1 MLGNSLIGDNQIG
14 QSEIGSL
21 APLYFTAT
29 DTVTKSDTNFS
40 IALTVATFIEHI
52 TKHET
57 KSATVTAIASDTI
70 TKHDRQSAL
79 VNGSPVSL
87 LWTHV
92 AKVITT
98 LWTKIRKP

>member
-1 MLGNSLIGDNQIG
+1 MLGNSLLGNRQLGD
-14 QSEIGSL
+14 SEIGTR
-21 APLYFTAT
+21 APLYFTAV
-29 DTVTKSDTNFS
+29 DTCTKNDSFSITVSALQLDTITKSESFS
-40 IALTVATFIEHI
+40 ILT
-52 TKHET
+52 ET
-57 KSATVTAIASDTI
+57 SNFEDTI

-98 LWTKIRKP
+98 LWTKTPKP